1 MVLDRAALVLWDAP
15 LHRARSWPVTR
26 LASWSLTLALALSV
40 LVPAAAG
47 RPESS
52 GWLLLAAPTVA
63 ITIVVRA
70 LFEVLGTGREPHGI
84 PRRVGVALVPALAA
98 TGLGAVA
105 CRLVGVDWAGPAAAL
120 TLVMAAVTLTAAG
133 VLRQLE
139 IDFRQRMRRVYFVGS
154 PAWLRDI
161 GAELARHGDRQLVG
175 YESLGE
181 GTGPVDVDSVVADVL
196 RAHTTV
202 LVVDIDAVGFP
213 AVVELAESLGGTGIE
228 VNDLVSYYEQEFK
241 KIPLSELA
249 SDWLRFEEP
258 PARSGLPRSRVYRA
272 FELALSGAVLL
283 VCLPALI
290 ALGLAIGLTSRGPVL
305 YRQRRVGRDGR
316 PFTLLKLRTMS
327 ASSERTASWAPSQA
341 HRVTWLG
348 RPLRRFRI
356 DELPQLWNVLRG
368 DLALVGP
375 RPEQIPIVE
384 MLERRLPHYGVRHCI
399 RPGITGWAQVNVA
412 YGGSVEGALAK
423 LQADLYYVKHASV
436 RLDALIIWLTV
447 KAVLAGRGR

>member
-1 MVLDRAALVLWDAP
+1 
-15 LHRARSWPVTR
+15 
-26 LASWSLTLALALSV
+26 
-40 LVPAAAG
+40 
-47 RPESS
+47 
-52 GWLLLAAPTVA
+52 
-63 ITIVVRA
+63 
-70 LFEVLGTGREPHGI
+70 
-84 PRRVGVALVPALAA
+84 
-98 TGLGAVA
+98 
-105 CRLVGVDWAGPAAAL
+105 
-120 TLVMAAVTLTAAG
+120 
-133 VLRQLE
+133 
-139 IDFRQRMRRVYFVGS
+139 MRRVYFVGS

-181 GTGPVDVDSVVADVL
+181 DAEPLDLERVEAEVL
-196 RAHTTV
+196 AARATV

-213 AVVELAESLGGTGIE
+213 TVVELAETLGLAGIE
-228 VNDLVSYYEQEFK
+228 VSDLVSYYEQEFK

-249 SDWLRFEEP
+249 SEWLRFEEE
-258 PARSGLPRSRVYRA
+258 PARSRLPRSRAYRA
-272 FELALSGAVLL
+272 FELALSAAVLL
-283 VCLPALI
+283 VCLPALV
-290 ALGLAIGLTSRGPVL
+290 AIGAAIALTSRGPVL

-316 PFTLLKLRTMS
+316 PFTLLKLRTMTVG
-327 ASSERTASWAPSQA
+327 AERTASWAPSQA

-348 RPLRRFRI
+348 RPLRRFRV

-384 MLERRLPHYGVRHCI
+384 MLELRLPHYDVRHCI

-423 LQADLYYVKHASV
+423 LQADLYYVKNASV

-447 KAVLAGRGR
+447 KAVLAGAGR